1 MKFTILVIDDEKN
14 IRTGLATALELDG
27 YEVLTAADG
36 AEGLEIALHSEI
48 DLVITDLRMPGVS
61 GEEVLRRVT
70 SETPGIPVIVL
81 TGHGTVENAVE
92 AMRSGAYDFLTK
104 PLNLDRLSLLVK
116 RALQSRE
123 LILQH
128 RELEREIENRRSFE
142 HIIGKSPAINK
153 VFEVVK
159 RVAPTKASVLI
170 TGESGVGKELIANAL
185 HNLSPRK
192 EKPFVKVHC
201 AALAETLLESELFGH
216 EKGSFT
222 GAIARKRGR
231 FELAHT
237 GTIFLDEIGEIDQSV
252 QIKILRV
259 LQEKKFERVGGEET
273 LEVDVRVITA
283 TNRDLE
289 KEIEAGRFREDL
301 FYRLNVVRI
310 DVPPLRERKDDL
322 PLMIT
327 AFIREFAD
335 ENGKKIEGIDPK
347 ARSALYAYDWPGNIR
362 QLRNCIESAV
372 VMTSGTVITLD
383 DLPPSIRPREEA
395 PSLHIPVGVTIAEAE
410 KQVIIQTLSAQNG
423 NKTRTAEVLGI
434 GRKTLHRKLDEY
446 GIDSKLDIGTEAEI
460 AGEADESSGGS
471 KSIPG

>member
-14 IRTGLATALELDG
+14 IREGLGAALELDG
-27 YEVLTAADG
+27 YSVILAADG
-36 AEGLEIALHSEI
+36 TEGLDIALHSDI

-81 TGHGTVENAVE
+81 TGHGTVESAVD

-116 RALQSRE
+116 RALQNRE
-123 LILQH
+123 LVLQQ
-128 RELEREIENRRSFE
+128 RELLREIEGRKSFE
-142 HIIGKSPAINK
+142 HIIGKSPSMLK
-153 VFEVVK
+153 VFEVLK

-192 EKPFVKVHC
+192 DNPFIKVHC
-201 AALAETLLESELFGH
+201 AALADNLLESELFGH

-231 FELAHT
+231 FELAQS
-237 GTIFLDEIGEIDQSV
+237 GTIFLDEIGEIDQPV
-252 QIKILRV
+252 QIKLLRV

-289 KEIEAGRFREDL
+289 KEIAAGRFREDL
-301 FYRLNVVRI
+301 FYRLNVVCI
-310 DVPPLRERKDDL
+310 NVPPLRERKDDL

-327 AFIREFAD
+327 SFIKEFAD
-335 ENGKKIEGIDPK
+335 ENGKVIEGVDPK
-347 ARSALYAYDWPGNIR
+347 ARSALYAYDWPGNVR

-372 VMTSGTVITLD
+372 VMTSGKVITLD
-383 DLPPSIRPREEA
+383 DLPPSIRSGEEI
-395 PSLHIPVGVTIAEAE
+395 PSIHIPVGVTMAEAE
-410 KQVIIQTLSAQNG
+410 KQVILQTLSANSG
-423 NKTRTAEVLGI
+423 NKTKTAEVLDI

-446 GIDSKLDIGTEAEI
+446 GVDTKGEAEDSPVE
-460 AGEADESSGGS
+460 G
-471 KSIPG
+471 